1 MSDLKVALIGTGGI
15 ALANHL
21 PGINRCPG
29 AAVTALCDVNPEVVA
44 AAARA
49 SGVTRT
55 WTDPFALIRE
65 ADVDAVIIATPN
77 RVHHAIALAA
87 IETGRHV
94 LCEKPLA
101 MSLGEALD
109 MTERADAAKLR
120 HMTAFTYRFVPAMRY
135 MRHLVHEGYVGPP
148 WHFRVQRFQDWDRR
162 ALGWR
167 QQSSEAGTGEVGD
180 MLSHRIDYGHSLIG
194 PIVRVAAQ
202 TKRVWDSRV
211 AADGREYPS
220 DLEDWVGCL
229 ATFAGGATGVLEST
243 KIATGRGEG
252 GRSRDY
258 CEVNGPEGTLVF
270 KLSEPH
276 RLLGSRRGAAQLEVM
291 PVPTAFLS
299 DGLPLDPSVD
309 PLTAFRWA
317 QNTEF
322 VAAIREGRPAVPSFR
337 DGARAQAVIDA
348 IMESARVDRWIDVE
362 QV

>member
-1 MSDLKVALIGTGGI
+1 M
-15 ALANHL
+15 
-21 PGINRCPG
+21 
-29 AAVTALCDVNPEVVA
+29 
-44 AAARA
+44 
-49 SGVTRT
+49 
-55 WTDPFALIRE
+55 
-65 ADVDAVIIATPN
+65 
-77 RVHHAIALAA
+77 
-87 IETGRHV
+87 
-94 LCEKPLA
+94 
-101 MSLGEALD
+101 
-109 MTERADAAKLR
+109 
-120 HMTAFTYRFVPAMRY
+120 
-135 MRHLVHEGYVGPP
+135 
-148 WHFRVQRFQDWDRR
+148 
-162 ALGWR
+162 
-167 QQSSEAGTGEVGD
+167 
-180 MLSHRIDYGHSLIG
+180 
-194 PIVRVAAQ
+194 
-202 TKRVWDSRV
+202 
-211 AADGREYPS
+211 
-220 DLEDWVGCL
+220 
-229 ATFAGGATGVLEST
+229 LEST

-348 IMESARVDRWIDVE
+348 IMESARADRWIDVE